1 MKGGERVI
9 FSRLQSRSSMPQGIA
24 PDRAKFRLQRV
35 FKAFE
40 RVYAVNNR
48 TSYRAVFL
56 VD

>member
-1 MKGGERVI
+1 M
-9 FSRLQSRSSMPQGIA
+9 SQGIA

-56 VD
+56 VDQRGLSMCYTNRDY